1 MTTCCNPSPTDKA
14 TQQKVAQLEKDLQ
27 QNNSKDYQQ
36 DSEILQLKGMWRCA
50 VQEAVTEYLENMQA
64 AGELDGVLAGI
75 TETMQPYYSGI
86 ETHKRRGATTG
97 TDYYVTVVPK
107 QDANG
112 QAMRWKLGVANDA
125 YNGVGREGTISF
137 AHRKNAT
144 VAVNAGVFDID
155 TGAPLGV
162 LIQNSRIV
170 YSGVA
175 PSEDK
180 YQYLAIM
187 NNGSFKV
194 YPRSASAG
202 QMLNEGATD
211 AVCIFGSLIVDG
223 YLVAQ
228 TDLRTE
234 PRQSIGVRANGD
246 VVIVTADGRNPGEDV
261 GFSYDDLAMIHA
273 SEGSV
278 NAWIL
283 DGGGSTAT
291 VLRGVKQN
299 DNVDYFYTDR
309 EVNTFLYI
317 VKDNTADPT
326 TNPSNDIGTVKQ
338 QLIEK
343 IMERIDFYNGY
354 IRLRGPENYYAP
366 GIEMYVNAEE
376 KRRCKMGLAIDKATL
391 RNSYFYIAFRAGETE
406 LSNMFRIYDQGVYM
420 QTYHGT
426 SAERPNG
433 PLGMMYFDESINKP
447 IWRGTNGWVD
457 ATGAAV

>member
-1 MTTCCNPSPTDKA
+1 MTTCCDPCATDKEMEK
-14 TQQKVAQLEKDLQ
+14 KVEQLEKDLQ
-27 QNNSKDYQQ
+27 KNDSKDYHQ
-36 DSEILQLKGMWRCA
+36 DSEILALKGMWRCV
-50 VQEAVTEYLENMQA
+50 VQQAVTEYLEDMKA
-64 AGELDGVLAGI
+64 AGALDGLLGGI
-75 TETMQPYYSGI
+75 AESQQPYYSGI
-86 ETHKRRGATTG
+86 ETHKRRGTTTG
-97 TDYYVTVVPK
+97 TDYYVTIVPK
-107 QDANG
+107 NDATG
-112 QAMRWKLGVANDA
+112 QPMRWQLGVANDA
-125 YNGVGREGTISF
+125 YSGVGREGTIAF

-144 VAVNAGVFDID
+144 LAVNAGVFDID

-162 LIQNSRIV
+162 LIQKSRIV
-170 YSGVA
+170 YNGVA

-187 NNGSFKV
+187 NNGSFRV
-194 YPRSASAG
+194 YPRTTSAG
-202 QMLNEGATD
+202 KMLNEGVTD
-211 AVCIFGSLIVDG
+211 AVCIFGSLIVNG

-246 VVIVTADGRNPGEDV
+246 IVIVTADGRNPGEDV

-309 EVNTFLYI
+309 AVNTFLYI
-317 VKDNTADPT
+317 EKENTADPT
-326 TNPSNDIGTVKQ
+326 TNPSNDLGTVKQ

-354 IRLRGPENYYAP
+354 IRLRGPENYFAP
-366 GIEMYVNAEE
+366 GIEMYTNAEE
-376 KRRCKMGLAIDKATL
+376 KRRSKIGMTIDKANV
-391 RNSYFYIAFRAGETE
+391 RNSYFYISFRPGETE

-433 PLGMMYFDESINKP
+433 PVGMPYFDESINKP

-457 ATGAAV
+457 ATGTPV

>member
-1 MTTCCNPSPTDKA
+1 
-14 TQQKVAQLEKDLQ
+14 
-27 QNNSKDYQQ
+27 
-36 DSEILQLKGMWRCA
+36 
-50 VQEAVTEYLENMQA
+50 
-64 AGELDGVLAGI
+64 
-75 TETMQPYYSGI
+75 
-86 ETHKRRGATTG
+86 
-97 TDYYVTVVPK
+97 
-107 QDANG
+107 
-112 QAMRWKLGVANDA
+112 
-125 YNGVGREGTISF
+125 
-137 AHRKNAT
+137 
-144 VAVNAGVFDID
+144 VNAGVFNIE

-170 YSGVA
+170 YTGAA

-187 NNGSFKV
+187 NNGSFRV
-194 YPRSASAG
+194 YPRSTSAG
-202 QMLNEGATD
+202 QMLNEGVTD

-234 PRQSIGVRANGD
+234 PRQSIGVRADGS

-317 VKDNTADPT
+317 VKENAADPT
-326 TNPSNDIGTVKQ
+326 TNPSNDLGTVKQ

-354 IRLRGPENYYAP
+354 IRLRGPENYFAP

-376 KRRCKMGLAIDKATL
+376 KRRSKMGLAIDKATQ

-406 LSNMFRIYDQGVYM
+406 VSNMFRIYDQGVYM

-447 IWRGTNGWVD
+447 IWKGTNGWID